1 MTISFRRR
9 SRVNWLGLI
18 ALLVLVIGGG
28 WLLYQYLGIPSWLQ
42 TMPFVPRTP
51 TPTPVVVDD
60 GSATMALGEQLL
72 QAGRLGDAVA
82 AFEETAKTA
91 ANGAAEL
98 RQVAAEFA
106 RQEKPADSAIK
117 TYQAGKAAERASM
130 AHARISRILALRGWN
145 TEMTTRAV
153 AEARKALELDANNA
167 DARAVLVLAFDRNSQ
182 YDSAIQ
188 AGKEATDLDKTNAE
202 AFSFLA
208 EAYADKAP
216 LDPRARESAL
226 TALRLN
232 DRSPYAHRNYGYV
245 LETEGDYAAAAGEYL
260 NAIALAPAF
269 SPLYL
274 DLGRVYYM
282 RLNKYDEAIA
292 ALRRA
297 TELDPGNPQAF
308 TELGRWRP
316 QRPASGHQRRIQLCQ
331 CSRVP
336 GMGLLLRPASV
347 RQGCA
352 AIPEGSG
359 AWPFHRGTRRRVLYR
374 ARLVVLLLGQ
384 VSRGAS
390 RLPEGA
396 GPSGQPARC
405 QHHVSSPERLGRLP
419 ALAIAPFAPALE
431 GGRKGIAHLPHTAV
445 LNNLHH
451 E

>member
-9 SRVNWLGLI
+9 SRVNWPGLI

-117 TYQAGKAAERASM
+117 TYQAGKATERASM

-182 YDSAIQ
+182 YDTAIQ

-308 TELGRWRP
+308 TELGRCYYSKGDFAGALSALLVATSGESSYANAHGYLGWVYYFGLHQYDKAVP
-316 QRPASGHQRRIQLCQ
+316 QFLKALELGRFTAGRAAEYYTELGWSYYFLGRCPEARPAFQKALDLLASQPDANIMSQARN
-331 CSRVP
+331 
-336 GMGLLLRPASV
+336 GL
-347 RQGCA
+347 A
-352 AIPEGSG
+352 ACP
-359 AWPFHRGTRRRVLYR
+359 P
-374 ARLVVLLLGQ
+374 
-384 VSRGAS
+384 
-390 RLPEGA
+390 
-396 GPSGQPARC
+396 
-405 QHHVSSPERLGRLP
+405 
-419 ALAIAPFAPALE
+419 
-431 GGRKGIAHLPHTAV
+431 
-445 LNNLHH
+445 
-451 E
+451 